1 MSKPRNRKEW
11 RVLLDLLRV
20 IRTATNEQREIM
32 LKLWGSQVYKSRENM
47 EG

>member
-11 RVLLDLLRV
+11 RVLLDLLRL

-32 LKLWGSQVYKSRENM
+32 LRLWESSV
-47 EG
+47 

>member
-11 RVLLDLLRV
+11 RILLDLLRL

-32 LKLWGSQVYKSRENM
+32 LKLWESNI
-47 EG
+47 

>member
-11 RVLLDLLRV
+11 RVLLDLLHL

-32 LKLWGSQVYKSRENM
+32 LRLWESSI
-47 EG
+47 

>member
-11 RVLLDLLRV
+11 RVLLDLLRL

-32 LKLWGSQVYKSRENM
+32 LRLWESSI
-47 EG
+47 